1 METPSSWS
9 VNALAAELGLD
20 RRTLARRIEG
30 LAPVGQSPR
39 GDPLFRL
46 VDVLAA
52 IERSPVQRVARLH
65 ASAASAASA
74 ATVERLLLERG
85 GPAAT
90 LSGEDVCRMFRWTW
104 PDLAEL
110 LAFGAPAVRSG
121 SRTSEVGWVFA
132 FHSFARYMGLLAGA
146 LDLEADASLAAGLR
160 RLRGA
165 RPLFVPVG
173 FRDFTADTPK
183 RARGSL

>member
-1 METPSSWS
+1 MMDTPSSWS

-52 IERSPVQRVARLH
+52 IERSPVQRVPRVGDRT
-65 ASAASAASA
+65 ASAASA

-90 LSGEDVCRMFRWTW
+90 LTGEDLCRMYGWQW

-110 LAFGAPAVRSG
+110 LGFGAPAVRCG
-121 SRTSEVGWVFA
+121 SRTSERGWVFC
-132 FHSFARYMGLLAGA
+132 FPSLARYIGLLAGA

-173 FRDFTADTPK
+173 FRDFTEPK
-183 RARGSL
+183 RARGER